1 MYTILLIFIII
12 ISIYTR
18 LYYLSIHHKNYKK
31 RKEELTHS
39 YHTNTII
46 NITISICV
54 FAFIVTNSTFSNHL
68 IPRLDIIFIYLIL
81 SDTFYYW
88 LHRIIHRTPILK
100 QALHSTHH
108 SSRKLIPLDMFYVEH
123 KEFVCYLLL
132 TLGLKGLFSQ
142 INLLEYCLVSSIMF
156 YHTYYTHAEIKEPF
170 FLPLFIDS
178 SFHKKHHTI
187 GGGNYGLFLNIWDK
201 YMGTT
206 IKKKKIV

>member
-12 ISIYTR
+12 SIYTL

-123 KEFVCYLLL
+123 KEYVCYLLL
-132 TLGLKGLFSQ
+132 TLGVKGLFSQ
-142 INLLEYCLVSSIMF
+142 INLLEYCLVSLIMF

-187 GGGNYGLFLNIWDK
+187 GGGNYAILFNIWDK